1 MWTVE
6 YNISSCNLLL
16 LRGDLDVSKIHVSIF
31 YAFKYKIY
39 CSIHAINSSE
49 YYWQLQNICLLVTCS
64 SLHPPL
70 TGGASWKPHLQC
82 SPRGLWRFTPSL
94 CMGRSVIS
102 MQRVAVIPSSRGIKK
117 SGKCPPQPD
126 VGESCADAIRPI
138 SIHAGSLPIRP
149 RKVFVDTNSGA
160 ASPELQAL
168 HKKQEELSNK
178 GWHPTDWIANMMVP
192 QLV

>member
-1 MWTVE
+1 MHSSIKYTVA
-6 YNISSCNLLL
+6 YMQLIHLNITDNCKTFAFLLL
-16 LRGDLDVSKIHVSIF
+16 VPLYIHLS
-31 YAFKYKIY
+31 
-39 CSIHAINSSE
+39 
-49 YYWQLQNICLLVTCS
+49 Q
-64 SLHPPL
+64 
-70 TGGASWKPHLQC
+70 GGASWKPHLQC

-102 MQRVAVIPSSRGIKK
+102 MQRVAVIPSSQGIKK